1 MAGFNLA
8 DYEPVEDRLAKFWTD
23 HPKGRVITELA
34 DRSQLETVFRA
45 ELYREG
51 EDSAFA
57 TGFAHEVVT
66 EKGVNATSALENCET
81 SAIGRALAN
90 AGYAAKGK
98 RPSQEE
104 IGKTQPRPPQG
115 PRLRTT
121 PPPKVVVDMPT
132 WKAAIAAATTTKEL
146 RTVGEAI
153 GTLTLSRIEEADL
166 RNLWNDRNEELKALP
181 DPVMVTLN
189 EKVDDLAR

>member
-51 EDSAFA
+51 EDVPFA

-90 AGYAAKGK
+90 AGYAPKAK
-98 RPSQEE
+98 RPSREE
-104 IGKTQPRPPQG
+104 MRKTQPPSKG
-115 PRLRTT
+115 PRPVVTAPL
-121 PPPKVVVDMPT
+121 PQPNEPAVVDMPT
-132 WKAAIAAATTTKEL
+132 WKAAIAAATTTREL

-153 GTLTLSRIEEADL
+153 ATLTLTRIQEAEL

-181 DPVMVTLN
+181 EPLEVGSD
-189 EKVDDLAR
+189 AG